1 MIVAAEY
8 VGARKGAT
16 VGADGG
22 RRAAMIWVSAK
33 RRLPLTIALI
43 FGLIVIGAILS
54 VSRGSKPSPGTVYTG
69 TVVVQTPAGTIRGDR
84 PVSFSVGAGA
94 RRVRAF
100 RFAGGIP
107 SLCPATAGTTAS
119 GAGAIVSP
127 SRFLARL
134 AIRRA
139 NRRVGTLTISGDFH
153 TLGHESGALSTRFD
167 VPGLRRCDA
176 GGAYST
182 RSATL

>member
-1 MIVAAEY
+1 
-8 VGARKGAT
+8 
-16 VGADGG
+16 
-22 RRAAMIWVSAK
+22 MIWVSAK

-54 VSRGSKPSPGTVYTG
+54 ISRGSKPTPNTIYTG
-69 TVVVQTPAGTIRGDR
+69 TVVVQTKAGTIRARR
-84 PVSFSVGAGA
+84 PVAFDVGASA
-94 RRVRAF
+94 RTVRAF

-107 SLCPATAGTTAS
+107 SLCPATAGTTVS
-119 GAGAIVSP
+119 GAGTIIKP

-139 NRRVGTLTISGDFH
+139 SRRVGTLIVSGDFH
-153 TLGHESGALSTRFD
+153 ALGREGGALTTRFTS
-167 VPGLRRCDA
+167 PRLRGCGA

-182 RSATL
+182 KSGSL